1 MATVTKSAPKQNV
14 APTQE
19 KQSPKK
25 TFAPPPEGMVQCGI
39 CGRNFLEDRIAK
51 HETICSKNAAK
62 KRKVFDSTKH
72 RVQVI
77 CILISLRLDKIKS
90 ELFFYL
96 SFRVQKLKCMLKKHL
111 KQKQRLLK
119 NLWQKKLIGVKNTRI
134 SLMLLEQ
141 VRF

>member
-1 MATVTKSAPKQNV
+1 MDHTVIFKINFQTNVSSTGAVKSAVREEIKTPPRPIATVTKSAPKQNV

-51 HETICSKNAAK
+51 HETICSKNATK

-77 CILISLRLDKIKS
+77 YILISCR
-90 ELFFYL
+90 
-96 SFRVQKLKCMLKKHL
+96 
-111 KQKQRLLK
+111 
-119 NLWQKKLIGVKNTRI
+119 
-134 SLMLLEQ
+134 
-141 VRF
+141 